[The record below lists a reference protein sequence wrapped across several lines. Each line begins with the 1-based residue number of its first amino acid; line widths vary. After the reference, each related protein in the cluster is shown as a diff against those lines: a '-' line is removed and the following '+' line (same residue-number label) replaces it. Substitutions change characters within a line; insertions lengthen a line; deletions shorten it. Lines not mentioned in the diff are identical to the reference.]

1 MTKALPLEVTENTSG
16 NSFRFVKHGIP
27 WEFIKW
33 HFHPEFELHQIV
45 KTDGRLFLGDTVV
58 GFEPGDLFLVG
69 PYTPHNFVSNVP
81 PGAIIPDRD
90 LVIQFRR
97 EWFDGCAKV
106 LVEFAA
112 MQSVLDEAVFG
123 VRYDRETAKSVLPI
137 LAAMG
142 DVGSADRLARLIK
155 IFDCLASSPHK
166 VILGRS
172 RYVQDM
178 SSVSLGRFHKA
189 VDFIMSNIEDEIH
202 MESVAEHV
210 HMNCKSFSRW
220 FADCGGVG
228 FRTFVI
234 KARINRAKEYL
245 YLGQHT
251 VQEICF
257 LVGFNNVSNFNRIF
271 KHATD
276 MTPSDFRRRSIEKK
290 NLNFLYE
297 SD

>member
-1 MTKALPLEVTENTSG
+1 MTKALPLEVTENSSG

-58 GFEPGDLFLVG
+58 NFEPGDLFLVG
-69 PYTPHNFVSNVP
+69 PYTPHNFVSDVP
-81 PGAIIPDRD
+81 PGTVIPDRD
-90 LVIQFRR
+90 LVVQFRR
-97 EWFDGCAKV
+97 EWFEGCAKV

-112 MQSVLDEAVFG
+112 LSPVLDEAVFG
-123 VRYDRETAKSVLPI
+123 VRYDCQTAKEVLPI
-137 LAAMG
+137 LATMG
-142 DVGSADRLARLIK
+142 EIGSAERLARFIKILDRLAKCPRK
-155 IFDCLASSPHK
+155 E
-166 VILGRS
+166 ILGKT

-178 SSVSLGRFHKA
+178 SSVSLGRFRKA
-189 VDFIMSNIEDEIH
+189 VDYIMSNIEDEVR
-202 MESVAEHV
+202 MQSVSEHV
-210 HMNCKSFSRW
+210 HMNFKSFSRW

-228 FRTFVI
+228 FRKFVI

-245 YLGQHT
+245 FVGQHN

-271 KHATD
+271 KQATGI
-276 MTPSDFRRRSIEKK
+276 TPSEFRRRSIEKK